1 MSTNWVSDINIMH
14 QKYGVHEWT
23 KTASPFDLKKFIE
36 FRLDFIKEEY
46 DETRE
51 AIVNEDA
58 EEIVDGLIDLCV
70 VAIGTLDALG
80 INSID
85 AWDSVLEAN
94 MAKEVGIKE
103 ERPNPLGLPDL
114 IKPAGWINPSHEGNH
129 GIIAKS
135 FSDAIKEK
143 MMEANKARTDILS
156 DNPDINSNWSPNA
169 KHLIE
174 MEEANLDGIINYE
187 SDGDPNWSSD
197 ERMNIIG
204 QNGNDGD
211 HYEKLEHPNEYQDG
225 TKIDFTKDSEYI
237 RLYGDKKDG
246 SN

>member
-1 MSTNWVSDINIMH
+1 
-14 QKYGVHEWT
+14 
-23 KTASPFDLKKFIE
+23 
-36 FRLDFIKEEY
+36 
-46 DETRE
+46 
-51 AIVNEDA
+51 
-58 EEIVDGLIDLCV
+58 
-70 VAIGTLDALG
+70 
-80 INSID
+80 
-85 AWDSVLEAN
+85 
-94 MAKEVGIKE
+94 
-103 ERPNPLGLPDL
+103 
-114 IKPAGWINPSHEGNH
+114 
-129 GIIAKS
+129 
-135 FSDAIKEK
+135 
-143 MMEANKARTDILS
+143 MEANKARTDILS

-211 HYEKLEHPNEYQDG
+211 HYEKLEHPTEYQDG

-237 RLYGDKKDG
+237 RLYGDKNDG